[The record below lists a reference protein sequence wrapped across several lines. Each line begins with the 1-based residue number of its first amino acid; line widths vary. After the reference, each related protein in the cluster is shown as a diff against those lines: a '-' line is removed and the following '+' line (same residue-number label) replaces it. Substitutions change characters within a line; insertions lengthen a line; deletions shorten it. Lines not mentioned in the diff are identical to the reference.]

1 MSSSAVTEK
10 IKVQCLSLLIETSP
24 QALPLGAACIASSIK
39 HNPRTKDVF
48 HAELKSFSLESEA
61 LSGKTEGQVAQAIA
75 DEIDAPYVLFSV
87 FVWNRKVMEKICAM
101 VKQRNPGC
109 ICIAGGPEVTANP
122 FTFEN
127 FDYTVCGEG
136 EIAVPEL
143 IAGLALAS
151 GGDMQGQASHL
162 PAGSH
167 HPQLPQGVFARENFS
182 GSLDLQNWPR
192 AKAPD
197 VSVLESPYLDGTIDP
212 GFYGG
217 ALWELARGCPF
228 KCSYCF
234 ESRGEKTVRPFS
246 RERIERELELFNRK
260 KINQVFVLDPTYNAN
275 KKKALEILELIRTK
289 APGMFFYFE
298 ARAEFI
304 DRELARAF
312 TKIPCALQFG
322 LQSANPEVLKHVN
335 RSLNKKVFE
344 TNVGILNRQGV
355 VFGFDLIYG
364 LPKDNL
370 EGFKK
375 SVDFAL
381 RLYPN
386 NLETFRL
393 SVLPG
398 TELFYKAESLGLD
411 FENTAPYHVTKTD
424 CFSEGDLCR
433 AEKISQSCNL
443 FYNDGRAV
451 PWFMSVCQCLKVRP
465 VVLLEDFSRWLA
477 QKSKSSCGE
486 KMEHAEIERMQVEFL
501 REFFTL
507 RGKKNIFEAA
517 ENIIRFNGALS
528 RVSDGKGEQK
538 IQLAY
543 HPDDLASMYAS
554 DMEFFS
560 KNCGR
565 HRCAA
570 IFFPTKNG
578 PDWKLAPKG

>member
-1 MSSSAVTEK
+1 MSSEAVMEK

-24 QALPLGAACIASSIK
+24 QALPLGVACIASSIK
-39 HNPRTKDVF
+39 HNPRTKDFF

-61 LSGKTEGQVAQAIA
+61 LAGKTEDQVAQVIA
-75 DEIDAPYVLFSV
+75 DKIDAPYVLFSV
-87 FVWNRKVMEKICAM
+87 FVWNRKIMEKICAT
-101 VKQRNPGC
+101 VRQRNPEC

-143 IAGLALAS
+143 IAEMESCGRNPEKV
-151 GGDMQGQASHL
+151 QR
-162 PAGSH
+162 
-167 HPQLPQGVFARENFS
+167 LPQGVFARENFAAYV
-182 GSLDLQNWPR
+182 NAKEWPR
-192 AKAPD
+192 SQAPD
-197 VSVLESPYLDGTIDP
+197 VSILKSPYLDGTIDP
-212 GFYGG
+212 GLYGG

-234 ESRGEKTVRPFS
+234 ESRGEKTVRPFP

-260 KINQVFVLDPTYNAN
+260 KINQVFVLDPTYNAS
-275 KKKALEILELIRTK
+275 KKRALEILELIRTK

-322 LQSANPEVLKHVN
+322 LQSANPDVLKHVN

-370 EGFKK
+370 EGFRK

-398 TELFYKAESLGLD
+398 TELFYKAESLGLE
-411 FENTAPYHVTKTD
+411 FEPTAPYHVLRTD
-424 CFSEGDLCR
+424 CYSEVDMGK
-433 AEKISQSCNL
+433 AEKISRACNL

-451 PWFMSVCQCLKVRP
+451 PWFMSICQCLKVRP
-465 VVLLEDFSRWLA
+465 VVLLEEFSRWLG
-477 QKSKSSCGE
+477 QKECGK
-486 KMEHAEIERMQVEFL
+486 KMGHAEVEKMQVEFL
-501 REFFTL
+501 KEFFNS
-507 RGKKNIFEAA
+507 RGKKNLFEAA

-528 RVSDGKGEQK
+528 RLSDGTGEQ
-538 IQLAY
+538 LVRLSY

-554 DMEFFS
+554 DIEFFA

-565 HRCAA
+565 YRCTA
-570 IFFPTKNG
+570 ICFSTGNG